1 MKRLLFLAMFFVIMT
16 SALFAQR
23 SAVKLAARG
32 AGDQESSTLEFNQD
46 TLVLS
51 RSVYAGTA
59 GTVTVGETL
68 PPGCVA
74 GTVTLPLL
82 AGGTANVK
90 VRCSAA
96 VANGTYP
103 TVFNDNGADG
113 SFGVT
118 SPIFIDTFDRC
129 TAGYLHR
136 PQQPVSDQLQFEFG
150 IGGRSCGKQAL
161 DYLRGIP
168 GRPGFITS
176 PNQLDVSNSN
186 TPGVV
191 DLTNPVVSQYYRAV
205 AEVDADG
212 NIRIT
217 DGNAYSGNNGR
228 AAIKAHGVD
237 YLTGMKQWRTFVQP
251 THRHAVGLNL
261 IGSTGVEL
269 RVPGQAPRSPN
280 IAKIGD
286 FEITQAGYAAP
297 DKAGKDNNF
306 RGLTIFDNTLY
317 VTKGSGGNGINAV
330 TKLKRKASFQQEH
343 PRSLPRFRSQS
354 FPDFPPP
361 LQAALTK
368 RQPRPGIVSFGIWF
382 ANANTL
388 YVCDE
393 GERTRVTAA
402 DNGNVADASTLAT
415 AECKMASCKGRLAD
429 GVCDPE
435 WTENRHPVQRT
446 ELSCFTESG
455 NGWLPQYN
463 LQSSP

>member
-90 VRCSAA
+90 VKCSAA

-103 TVFNDNGADG
+103 TVFNNNGADG

-118 SPIFIDTFDRC
+118 SPIFLDLLSTDGHRLGTYTVPSNLLVTSFSSKSELAVDLGVNKRSITFV
-129 TAGYLHR
+129 GY
-136 PQQPVSDQLQFEFG
+136 Q
-150 IGGRSCGKQAL
+150 GG
-161 DYLRGIP
+161 
-168 GRPGFITS
+168 PGFITS
-176 PNQLDVSNSN
+176 PNQLDVLNSN

-191 DLTNPVVSQYYRAV
+191 DPTNPVVSQYYRAV

-228 AAIKAHGVD
+228 AAIKAHGVY
-237 YLTGMKQWRTFVQP
+237 YLTGNNNGGLSSSQLTGTQ
-251 THRHAVGLNL
+251 VGLNL
-261 IGSTGVEL
+261 IGSTGVEFL
-269 RVPGQAPRSPN
+269 VQA
-280 IAKIGD
+280 
-286 FEITQAGYAAP
+286 
-297 DKAGKDNNF
+297 
-306 RGLTIFDNTLY
+306 
-317 VTKGSGGNGINAV
+317 
-330 TKLKRKASFQQEH
+330 
-343 PRSLPRFRSQS
+343 
-354 FPDFPPP
+354 
-361 LQAALTK
+361 
-368 RQPRPGIVSFGIWF
+368 
-382 ANANTL
+382 
-388 YVCDE
+388 
-393 GERTRVTAA
+393 
-402 DNGNVADASTLAT
+402 
-415 AECKMASCKGRLAD
+415 
-429 GVCDPE
+429 
-435 WTENRHPVQRT
+435 RHPGAPEYRQDWR
-446 ELSCFTESG
+446 F
-455 NGWLPQYN
+455 
-463 LQSSP
+463 

>member
-90 VRCSAA
+90 VKCSAA

-103 TVFNDNGADG
+103 TVFNNNGADG

-118 SPIFIDTFDRC
+118 SPIFLDLLSTDGHRLGTYTVPSNLLVTSFSSKSELAVNLAVNKRSITFV
-129 TAGYLHR
+129 GY
-136 PQQPVSDQLQFEFG
+136 Q
-150 IGGRSCGKQAL
+150 GG
-161 DYLRGIP
+161 
-168 GRPGFITS
+168 PGFITS

-191 DLTNPVVSQYYRAV
+191 DPTNPVVSQYYRAV

-228 AAIKAHGVD
+228 AAIKAHGVY
-237 YLTGMKQWRTFVQP
+237 YLTGNDNNGGLSSSQLTGTQ
-251 THRHAVGLNL
+251 VGLNL

-269 RVPGQAPRSPN
+269 LSA
-280 IAKIGD
+280 
-286 FEITQAGYAAP
+286 
-297 DKAGKDNNF
+297 
-306 RGLTIFDNTLY
+306 
-317 VTKGSGGNGINAV
+317 
-330 TKLKRKASFQQEH
+330 
-343 PRSLPRFRSQS
+343 
-354 FPDFPPP
+354 
-361 LQAALTK
+361 
-368 RQPRPGIVSFGIWF
+368 RPGTPG
-382 ANANTL
+382 A
-388 YVCDE
+388 
-393 GERTRVTAA
+393 
-402 DNGNVADASTLAT
+402 
-415 AECKMASCKGRLAD
+415 
-429 GVCDPE
+429 PE
-435 WTENRHPVQRT
+435 YRQDWR
-446 ELSCFTESG
+446 F
-455 NGWLPQYN
+455 
-463 LQSSP
+463 

>member
-16 SALFAQR
+16 SALFARR

-32 AGDQESSTLEFNQD
+32 AGDQETSTLEFNQD

-90 VRCSAA
+90 VKCSAA

-118 SPIFIDTFDRC
+118 SPIFLDLLSTD
-129 TAGYLHR
+129 GHR
-136 PQQPVSDQLQFEFG
+136 LGTTPSPEPVSDQLQFEVG
-150 IGGRSCGKQAL
+150 IGGQSCGKQAL
-161 DYLRGIP
+161 DYLRGYQ
-168 GRPGFITS
+168 GGPGFITS

-191 DLTNPVVSQYYRAV
+191 DPTNPVVSQYYRAV

-228 AAIKAHGVD
+228 AAIKAHGVY
-237 YLTGMKQWRTFVQP
+237 YLTGNDNNGGLSSSQLTGTQ
-251 THRHAVGLNL
+251 VGFYL

-269 RVPGQAPRSPN
+269 LAPGQAPPVPPKSPRL
-280 IAKIGD
+280 
-286 FEITQAGYAAP
+286 EILKSHRQAMP
-297 DKAGKDNNF
+297 
-306 RGLTIFDNTLY
+306 RLTRQVRTTIF
-317 VTKGSGGNGINAV
+317 
-330 TKLKRKASFQQEH
+330 
-343 PRSLPRFRSQS
+343 
-354 FPDFPPP
+354 
-361 LQAALTK
+361 AA
-368 RQPRPGIVSFGIWF
+368 
-382 ANANTL
+382 
-388 YVCDE
+388 
-393 GERTRVTAA
+393 
-402 DNGNVADASTLAT
+402 
-415 AECKMASCKGRLAD
+415 
-429 GVCDPE
+429 
-435 WTENRHPVQRT
+435 
-446 ELSCFTESG
+446 
-455 NGWLPQYN
+455 
-463 LQSSP
+463 

>member
-90 VRCSAA
+90 VKCSAA

-103 TVFNDNGADG
+103 TVFNNNGADG

-118 SPIFIDTFDRC
+118 SPIFLDLLSTDGHRLGTYTVPSNLLVTSFSSKSELAVNLAVNKRSITFV
-129 TAGYLHR
+129 GY
-136 PQQPVSDQLQFEFG
+136 Q
-150 IGGRSCGKQAL
+150 GG
-161 DYLRGIP
+161 
-168 GRPGFITS
+168 PGFITS

-191 DLTNPVVSQYYRAV
+191 DPTNPVVSQYYRAV

-228 AAIKAHGVD
+228 AAIKAHGVY
-237 YLTGMKQWRTFVQP
+237 YLTGNDNNGGLSSSQLTGTQ
-251 THRHAVGLNL
+251 VGLNL

-269 RVPGQAPRSPN
+269 PVPGQAPPVPPN

-306 RGLTIFDNTLY
+306 RGLTIFENTLY
-317 VTKGSGGNGINAV
+317 VTKGSGGNGINTVYQVGEKGVLPTGTPAQLAQV
-330 TKLKRKASFQQEH
+330 PITILPGFPTSLASGLDQKGN
-343 PRSLPRFRSQS
+343 PAPVS
-354 FPDFPPP
+354 FPLGSGLPT
-361 LQAALTK
+361 Q
-368 RQPRPGIVSFGIWF
+368 
-382 ANANTL
+382 TL
-388 YVCDE
+388 YMFA
-393 GERTRVTAA
+393 TRVT
-402 DNGNVADASTLAT
+402 
-415 AECKMASCKGRLAD
+415 GR
-429 GVCDPE
+429 G
-435 WTENRHPVQRT
+435 
-446 ELSCFTESG
+446 
-455 NGWLPQYN
+455 
-463 LQSSP
+463 